1 MGEHPELGYWLG
13 EPHWGRGYMSEAVK
27 ALLEAAFAT
36 GLYPAVRA
44 RALQSNAGS
53 IRVLEKAGFARTGAS
68 ETDRFGRGRPI
79 FEFRLERPK

>member
-1 MGEHPELGYWLG
+1 
-13 EPHWGRGYMSEAVK
+13 MSEAVK

-36 GLYPAVRA
+36 NLYPAVRA

-53 IRVLEKAGFARTGAS
+53 IRVLEKAGFVRTGAS